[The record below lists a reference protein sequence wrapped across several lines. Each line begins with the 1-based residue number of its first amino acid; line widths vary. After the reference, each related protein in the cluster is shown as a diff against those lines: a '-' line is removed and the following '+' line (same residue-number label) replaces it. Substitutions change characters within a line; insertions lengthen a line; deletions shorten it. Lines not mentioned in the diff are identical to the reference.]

1 MIRAYMVFSGTGP
14 ILVLTR
20 SADGMQSERAK
31 TYFSEKGIDKYIA
44 IEVSAEHAEKKYGT
58 RFHTTAAWL
67 QSEEDIRVLDIE
79 GHHVFYNF
87 EYEEM
92 GEPVYV

>member
-1 MIRAYMVFSGTGP
+1 MIRAYMVFGGSGP

-20 SADGMQSERAK
+20 STRGMQSDLARN
-31 TYFSEKGIDKYIA
+31 YFAQKGINKYIA

-58 RFHTTAAWL
+58 RFHTTATCL
-67 QSEEDIRVLDIE
+67 KSEDDIRVLDIE

-92 GEPVYV
+92 GEPIYV